1 MAINQ
6 KPYLAFEADLT
17 PEQLAEIQALTKR
30 WTEPTSQTRWND
42 GGEYT
47 ISDPGFYG
55 GKLSDDKFS
64 PSLNWIPNYIGTG
77 SGENFSTEIDPSG
90 AGYWG
95 PISQPANISTW
106 GRSDRTGIWDP
117 NTGKWLGYQT
127 ESTGLRDFANWV
139 GTMAAMYFG
148 GQALAGAGGGG
159 AAATGATSGAT
170 TAGAGGINWG
180 AVGTAAAKNAAI
192 NAGLTLVQGGDMS
205 DALRA
210 GAIGAVSGGAGGVAA
225 GYGVN
230 PILAGAA
237 TGGGISALQGGD
249 GRGILT
255 GAATGALS
263 GYGQMGITGNAIA
276 DRALVGAG
284 NALIRGGSGRDA
296 VTGAVTGALSSG
308 AIGGGSG
315 EDVLRNSVTGFASG
329 DANSLPTGVA
339 SNTTAFNLP
348 GDAGMNYFDNT
359 FDTSLWSNNVFGD
372 AFTNSGVDFSS
383 VFDPSLFNFS
393 DPSQTQ
399 EWWQNP
405 NLQRAAIAAIMPIIS
420 NSIGG
425 GGGGADLPQVNPAQL
440 AQITQ
445 ANNQNTWQQQLN
457 ASRVNSV
464 TPEGSSTWSQTPQ
477 FNQGA
482 YDQAM
487 QAWQAAGNP
496 NLPQPTREQFTTQQ
510 WTNTQTLNPQN
521 QALRDAQRGF
531 QQDAANALP
540 GAAQRYLSGA
550 AQGPNRSGIPDFQY
564 TASTQQQGQLG
575 ANARP
580 TYGQVSAPGSMS
592 NPTFG
597 NINRGGLTSS
607 AQTTAR
613 DWAST
618 VQGDVTDWNR
628 QLAALDPW
636 MFDQQGSD
644 AMYNMS
650 TRYMLPQQQAEK
662 QALEARLGEQGFV
675 PGTPA
680 YETALKQILDSQ
692 SLAQADARDRALLAG
707 REFGNQA
714 FDNKAGAL
722 SSAVSGMLNFGDLG
736 IRTDANAFNQ
746 NLSNAQLANAA
757 QQQDF
762 AQQLALS
769 QQDFQEGL
777 AANDVVKQLFGMNL
791 DATNTNNR
799 WAGQGFQDLL
809 GLTQTNNAAIGANNN
824 IALQLA
830 QLNNAAVGQARN
842 QANTDFNTDFNANRT
857 AALDL
862 YGAANQPIPQA
873 PGALTSVVPGM
884 NNADIA
890 GMLQQYFG
898 NNVDLQNASTAERNA
913 IINALGQFLSAVVTG
928 G

>member
-1 MAINQ
+1 MAVNQ
-6 KPYLAFEADLT
+6 NPYLAFERDLT
-17 PEQLAEIQALTKR
+17 PEQLAEMTALTKR
-30 WTEPTSQTRWND
+30 WTEPTSQTRWNE

-47 ISDPGFYG
+47 ISNPGFYG

-64 PSLNWIPNYIGTG
+64 PYLNWIPNYIGTG

-106 GRSDRTGIWDP
+106 GRSDRTGTWDP

-127 ESTGLRDFANWV
+127 ESTGLRDFANFV
-139 GTMAAMYFG
+139 GTAAAMYFG

-159 AAATGATSGAT
+159 AAAGGAGAAAGGTGGMTAAEQAAMMAANGMSDAEIIAALGAEGATSAGLMGVGGGA
-170 TAGAGGINWG
+170 AAGGTTLTPWYADP
-180 AVGTAAAKNAAI
+180 AV
-192 NAGLTLVQGGDMS
+192 
-205 DALRA
+205 
-210 GAIGAVSGGAGGVAA
+210 
-225 GYGVN
+225 
-230 PILAGAA
+230 
-237 TGGGISALQGGD
+237 
-249 GRGILT
+249 
-255 GAATGALS
+255 
-263 GYGQMGITGNAIA
+263 
-276 DRALVGAG
+276 
-284 NALIRGGSGRDA
+284 
-296 VTGAVTGALSSG
+296 
-308 AIGGGSG
+308 
-315 EDVLRNSVTGFASG
+315 
-329 DANSLPTGVA
+329 
-339 SNTTAFNLP
+339 
-348 GDAGMNYFDNT
+348 
-359 FDTSLWSNNVFGD
+359 
-372 AFTNSGVDFSS
+372 
-383 VFDPSLFNFS
+383 
-393 DPSQTQ
+393 
-399 EWWQNP
+399 
-405 NLQRAAIAAIMPIIS
+405 QRAAIGAGTTLLS

-425 GGGGADLPQVNPAQL
+425 GGGADPSQVNPAQL

-884 NNADIA
+884 NTADIA

>member
-6 KPYLAFEADLT
+6 NPYLAFERDLT
-17 PEQLAEIQALTKR
+17 PEQLAEMTALTKR

-47 ISDPGFYG
+47 ISNPGFYG

-64 PSLNWIPNYIGTG
+64 PYLNWIPNYIGTG

-106 GRSDRTGIWDP
+106 GRSDRTGTWDP

-127 ESTGLRDFANWV
+127 ESTGLRDFANFV
-139 GTMAAMYFG
+139 GTAAAMYFG

-159 AAATGATSGAT
+159 AAAGGAGAAAGGTGGMTAAEQAAMMAANGMSDAEIIAALGAEGATSAGLMGVGGGA
-170 TAGAGGINWG
+170 AAGGTTLTPWYADP
-180 AVGTAAAKNAAI
+180 AV
-192 NAGLTLVQGGDMS
+192 
-205 DALRA
+205 
-210 GAIGAVSGGAGGVAA
+210 
-225 GYGVN
+225 
-230 PILAGAA
+230 
-237 TGGGISALQGGD
+237 
-249 GRGILT
+249 
-255 GAATGALS
+255 
-263 GYGQMGITGNAIA
+263 
-276 DRALVGAG
+276 
-284 NALIRGGSGRDA
+284 
-296 VTGAVTGALSSG
+296 
-308 AIGGGSG
+308 
-315 EDVLRNSVTGFASG
+315 
-329 DANSLPTGVA
+329 
-339 SNTTAFNLP
+339 
-348 GDAGMNYFDNT
+348 
-359 FDTSLWSNNVFGD
+359 
-372 AFTNSGVDFSS
+372 
-383 VFDPSLFNFS
+383 
-393 DPSQTQ
+393 
-399 EWWQNP
+399 
-405 NLQRAAIAAIMPIIS
+405 QRAAIGAGTTLLS

-425 GGGGADLPQVNPAQL
+425 GGGADPSQVNPAQL

-762 AQQLALS
+762 AQQQALS
-769 QQDFQEGL
+769 EQQFREGL

-884 NNADIA
+884 NTADIA
-890 GMLQQYFG
+890 GMLQQYFS

>member
-1 MAINQ
+1 MAVNQ
-6 KPYLAFEADLT
+6 NPYLAFERDLT
-17 PEQLAEIQALTKR
+17 PEQLAEMTALTKR
-30 WTEPTSQTRWND
+30 WTEPTSQTRWNE

-47 ISDPGFYG
+47 ISNPGFYG

-64 PSLNWIPNYIGTG
+64 PYLNWIPNYIGTG

-106 GRSDRTGIWDP
+106 GRSDRTGTWDP

-127 ESTGLRDFANWV
+127 ESTGLRDFANFV
-139 GTMAAMYFG
+139 GTAAAMYFG

-159 AAATGATSGAT
+159 AAAGGAGAAAGGTGGMTAAEQAAMMAANGMSDAEIIAALGAEGATSAGLMGVGGGA
-170 TAGAGGINWG
+170 AAGGTTLTPWYADP
-180 AVGTAAAKNAAI
+180 AV
-192 NAGLTLVQGGDMS
+192 
-205 DALRA
+205 
-210 GAIGAVSGGAGGVAA
+210 
-225 GYGVN
+225 
-230 PILAGAA
+230 
-237 TGGGISALQGGD
+237 
-249 GRGILT
+249 
-255 GAATGALS
+255 
-263 GYGQMGITGNAIA
+263 
-276 DRALVGAG
+276 
-284 NALIRGGSGRDA
+284 
-296 VTGAVTGALSSG
+296 
-308 AIGGGSG
+308 
-315 EDVLRNSVTGFASG
+315 
-329 DANSLPTGVA
+329 
-339 SNTTAFNLP
+339 
-348 GDAGMNYFDNT
+348 
-359 FDTSLWSNNVFGD
+359 
-372 AFTNSGVDFSS
+372 
-383 VFDPSLFNFS
+383 
-393 DPSQTQ
+393 
-399 EWWQNP
+399 
-405 NLQRAAIAAIMPIIS
+405 QRAAIGAGTTLLS

-425 GGGGADLPQVNPAQL
+425 GGGADPSQVNPAQL

-884 NNADIA
+884 NTADIA
-890 GMLQQYFG
+890 GMLQQYFS

-913 IINALGQFLSAVVTG
+913 IINALGQFLSAAVTG